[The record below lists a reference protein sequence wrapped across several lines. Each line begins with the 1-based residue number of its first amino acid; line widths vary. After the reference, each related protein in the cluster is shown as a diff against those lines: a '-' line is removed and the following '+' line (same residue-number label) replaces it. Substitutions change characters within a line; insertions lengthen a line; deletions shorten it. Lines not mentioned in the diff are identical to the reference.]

1 MKKGPSSPTLIAQ
14 MMMDFWG
21 PLTTNSSRSIVA
33 EFSEFGE
40 DAWKNLENLES
51 AGNWE
56 FGMDSYSLLII

>member
-1 MKKGPSSPTLIAQ
+1 MKKGHSSPTLIAQ

-40 DAWKNLENLES
+40 DVETLTVYAWKNLDNLES
-51 AGNWE
+51 VGDCE
-56 FGMDSYSLLII
+56 